1 MTSLRDIRVSRK
13 LAMIMTAATTTA
25 LLLMAVAFVAYDYST
40 SKHEAL
46 DELTTFGK
54 IVAGNSTAA
63 VSFNDAKT
71 AAEVLNTL
79 KEVLD
84 MQTGCTYDAAY
95 HVLAEYHRSVGDK
108 CPNRIAAMPVAAFIP
123 AGASY
128 SQPIRLN
135 ESTAGYIYLESNLL
149 LMQTRRGHFI
159 DITVTFLLV
168 SLLAGM
174 LLGTILQRWIVR
186 PIAALATV
194 VDRVSESRDYAL
206 RAEPEGGD
214 EVGKLVSGFNHMLD
228 EIQHSHTRLE
238 KQAMNDELTGLPNRR
253 LLADRLSYSLA
264 AAIRQESCLAVIYLD
279 LDGFKLVNDT
289 LGHSV
294 GDLLLRQVAERLQKR
309 VRASDTFA
317 RIGGDEF
324 MLVAAPIRSAKDA
337 GLIAHE
343 LLTQFT
349 NPFALAGHDLT
360 LTASIGISL
369 YPQDAMEA
377 EQLVQQADTAMYVA
391 KGSGKNKVIFFSPEF
406 GEAVRERLELE
417 NLLRG
422 ALEHGELALHY
433 QPEFEL
439 KNRRLV
445 RFEALARWNNPTL
458 GMISPMKFIPIAEE
472 SGLIIPIGKWVLEQ
486 ACREAVRW
494 QTLSEDPV
502 MVGVNVSSIQ
512 FMQDDF
518 VGVLAHALE
527 ITGLDPKLLQLELT
541 ETVLLPGAGDC
552 VTKMSQLRSL
562 GVSLAIDDFGTG
574 YSSLSYLPRL
584 AFDHLKIDRSFLLH
598 IIESKDSQATMRS
611 VVELAHNLNIRVII
625 EGVETAEQLA
635 LIRSMGCDEVQ
646 GYLFGRPTPNPDQF
660 IGKQAEVVPPYKLDI
675 RDVGFVSG

>member
-1 MTSLRDIRVSRK
+1 MTSLHDIRVSRK

-63 VSFNDAKT
+63 VSFNDGKT

-79 KEVLD
+79 KEVSD
-84 MQTGCTYDAAY
+84 METGCTYDAAY
-95 HVLAEYHRSVGDK
+95 HVLAEYHRRSGDK
-108 CPNRIAAMPVAAFIP
+108 CPNQVAAMPVAAFTP
-123 AGASY
+123 AGAFY

-135 ESTAGYIYLESNLL
+135 ENTAGYIYLESNLL
-149 LMQTRRGHFI
+149 LMQTRRSHFI

-174 LLGTILQRWIVR
+174 LLGTILQRWIVK

-206 RAEPEGGD
+206 RAEPQGGD
-214 EVGKLVSGFNHMLD
+214 EIGKLVAGFNHMLD

-253 LLADRLSYSLA
+253 LFADRLSYSLA

-294 GDLLLRQVAERLQKR
+294 GDELLRRVAERLRRR

-324 MLVAAPIRSAKDA
+324 MLVATPIRNAKEA
-337 GLIAHE
+337 ELIAHE
-343 LLTQFT
+343 LLTQFC
-349 NPFALAGHDLT
+349 NPFAVNGHELM
-360 LTASIGISL
+360 LTASIGMSL
-369 YPQDAMEA
+369 YPGDALEA

-391 KGSGKNKVIFFSPEF
+391 KSTGKNKIVFFSPEF
-406 GEAVRERLELE
+406 GDAVRERLELE
-417 NLLRG
+417 SQLHG
-422 ALEHGELALHY
+422 ALERGELTLHY
-433 QPEFEL
+433 QPEFDV
-439 KNRRLV
+439 KTRCLV

-458 GMISPMKFIPIAEE
+458 GMIPPLKFIPIAEE
-472 SGLIIPIGKWVLEQ
+472 SGLLIPIGKSLMEQ
-486 ACREAVRW
+486 ALREAVRW
-494 QTLSEDPV
+494 NTLSEGPV

-512 FMQDDF
+512 FVQDDF
-518 VGVLAHALE
+518 VGVLAHLLE
-527 ITGLDPKLLQLELT
+527 VTGLNPKLLQLEVT
-541 ETVLLPGAGDC
+541 ESALLPTSGDC
-552 VTKMSQLRSL
+552 TTKMSQLRSL

-574 YSSLSYLPRL
+574 YSSLSYLPRMS
-584 AFDHLKIDRSFLLH
+584 FDHLKMDRSFVQH
-598 IIESKDSQATMRS
+598 ITESQDARAMMRS
-611 VVELAHNLNIRVII
+611 VVELAHNLSIRVII
-625 EGVETAEQLA
+625 ECVETTEQLA
-635 LIRSMGCDEVQ
+635 LVEGMGCDEVQ
-646 GYLFGRPTPNPDQF
+646 GSLFGRPTPNPDQYLS
-660 IGKQAEVVPPYKLDI
+660 KQADVVQPLKLDI
-675 RDVGFVSG
+675 RGIGFVSG